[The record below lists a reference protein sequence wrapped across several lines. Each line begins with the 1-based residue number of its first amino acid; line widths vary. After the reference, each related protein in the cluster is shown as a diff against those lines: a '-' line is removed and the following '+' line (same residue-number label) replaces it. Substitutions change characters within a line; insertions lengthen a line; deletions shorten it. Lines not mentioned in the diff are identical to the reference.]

1 MKADRNVKKF
11 GGGHILRRIC
21 GSQNSAANS
30 ARRNFSVGFSADK
43 IFCSEFGGGWGSNQ
57 ASVAVAS
64 AAAAA
69 AATGAGGRVCSGWT
83 CIADERTEPASDWRG
98 TSVAAFNRQIIT
110 DSMQRSILSAAAV
123 ICMHGQDCRQ
133 WCIAN
138 NAGGYTQTGVAKGL
152 KVPCL
157 FMIAEV
163 HEPIRCQKTPDVGIR
178 HIPAYTPNTPLTTA
192 SLPL

>member
-1 MKADRNVKKF
+1 VKADRNVKKF

-69 AATGAGGRVCSGWT
+69 ATTGACGRVCIVDGRVLTMSVQSQRVIGVEHLLPHL
-83 CIADERTEPASDWRG
+83 IAKS
-98 TSVAAFNRQIIT
+98 
-110 DSMQRSILSAAAV
+110 
-123 ICMHGQDCRQ
+123 
-133 WCIAN
+133 
-138 NAGGYTQTGVAKGL
+138 
-152 KVPCL
+152 
-157 FMIAEV
+157 
-163 HEPIRCQKTPDVGIR
+163 
-178 HIPAYTPNTPLTTA
+178 
-192 SLPL
+192 